1 MDVGTRIR
9 IGLASGVGVAFAA
22 AIGLAGTVEAGPAL
36 LLPDLRTAPPGSDP
50 LDLRV
55 NNKAGR
61 VILRVS
67 NVVANSGGGPMELY
81 SSPATDSGGPG
92 GDTDCT
98 EGQYPEPV
106 GADRDANQRI
116 YEDSNG
122 TPGYQAGEDEVAE
135 TPKVGCFEY
144 HAAHGHWHFQ
154 DLAQFRL
161 ETAEGD
167 PIPGIEPSRKIGFC
181 VFDNQRPFP
190 GPGSPPNPVYGGSG
204 CNQGD
209 DQTGP
214 EQMGLSPGW
223 GDLYSYSLPGQR
235 LDITGATRGTYCLV
249 SVANPPD
256 PPQPPPFRSEVE
268 ESDETNNDRRK
279 LIRINPAKDKAKF
292 LEGTCPDPTP

>member
-9 IGLASGVGVAFAA
+9 IALASGVGALAA
-22 AIGLAGTVEAGPAL
+22 GAIALAGTVEAGDPL
-36 LLPDLRTAPPGSDP
+36 LLPDLRTVSPGANA

-55 NNKAGR
+55 GNKAGQT
-61 VILRVS
+61 VLRVS
-67 NVVANSGGGPMELY
+67 NVVANSGEGPMEIY
-81 SSPATDSGGPG
+81 SSPATATGGPG

-98 EGQYPEPV
+98 EGEYSEPV

-116 YEDSNG
+116 YEDTTG
-122 TPGYQAGEDEVAE
+122 TPTGYQPGEDEVAQ

-154 DLAQFRL
+154 DFAQFRL
-161 ETAEGD
+161 ETAAGD

-181 VFDNQRPFP
+181 VFDNQHPFP
-190 GPGSPPNPVYGGSG
+190 GGPPSPIYSGNG

-209 DQTGP
+209 DENGP
-214 EQMGLSPGW
+214 EQMGLSVGW

-235 LDITGATRGTYCLV
+235 IDITGVTRGTYCLV

-268 ESDETNNDRRK
+268 ESDENNNDRRK
-279 LIRINPAKDKAKF
+279 LVRINPAKDKAKF
-292 LEGTCPDPTP
+292 LDGTCPDPTP